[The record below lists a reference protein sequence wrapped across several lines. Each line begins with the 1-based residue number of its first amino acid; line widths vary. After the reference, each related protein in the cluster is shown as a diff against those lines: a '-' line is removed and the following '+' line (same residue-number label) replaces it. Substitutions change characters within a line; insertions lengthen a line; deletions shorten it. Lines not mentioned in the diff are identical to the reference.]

1 MEGRYILMNITRG
14 KIMSAKKVV
23 IYGPEGIGKSTLAAQ
38 FPDPLFIDTEGS
50 TKEMDVARM
59 DKPTSW
65 EFLLSEIEFVRTQRP
80 CKTLVIDTIDWA
92 EQLCIKNV
100 CDKAGKT
107 GIEDFGYGK
116 GYVYEKETFQR
127 LLTILDGVIYAGINV
142 VLTAHAALRKFE
154 QPDELG
160 AYDRWE
166 MKLGTKTSNLISPL
180 IKEWAD
186 MVLFANYKTISVAAD
201 KDGKKHKAQGGKR
214 IMYTSH
220 HPCWDAKNRYG
231 LPEEIPMDYSA
242 IAHIL
247 AAVPTTAPPVSTT
260 TSTTVP
266 TNSTTGSTTAAVNA
280 APAPNTPPPAPI
292 NTSPAPSQA
301 PEPSYIQ
308 DIPPDELPVQ
318 QTPTSAGLP
327 KALVDL
333 MTAYKVTEED
343 IRKAVASKGYFPLDT
358 PITSYPPDFIEG
370 CLIGAWNQLYQIIK
384 DAYPF

>member
-1 MEGRYILMNITRG
+1 
-14 KIMSAKKVV
+14 MSAKKVV

-50 TKEMDVARM
+50 TKEMDVARL

-65 EFLLSEIEFVRTQRP
+65 EFLLSELEFVRTQRP

-92 EQLCIKNV
+92 EQLCIKCV
-100 CDKAGKT
+100 CDRAGKK
-107 GIEDFGYGK
+107 GIEDFGWGN
-116 GYVYEKETFQR
+116 GWTYEKEEFER
-127 LLTILDGVIYAGINV
+127 FLTALEAIVNVGINV

-154 QPDELG
+154 QPDEMG
-160 AYDRWE
+160 SYDRWE
-166 MKLGTKTSNLISPL
+166 MKLGKKTTNYIAPL
-180 IKEWAD
+180 VKEWAD
-186 MVLFANYKTISVAAD
+186 LVLFANYKVISVAAD

-231 LPEEIPMDYSA
+231 LLEEIPMEYSA
-242 IAHIL
+242 IAHIFT
-247 AAVPTTAPPVSTT
+247 AVPTTAPADM
-260 TSTTVP
+260 
-266 TNSTTGSTTAAVNA
+266 TTGSPTPPPVSATAPVNT
-280 APAPNTPPPAPI
+280 APAPNMTPPAPT
-292 NTSPAPSQA
+292 NTPPAPSQA

-318 QTPTSAGLP
+318 QTQQAAPVQIAPAPSPTTPPKPGLP

-333 MTAYKVTEED
+333 MTAHNVTEED

-358 PITSYPPDFIEG
+358 PITAYPPDFIDG
-370 CLIGAWNQLYQIIK
+370 CLIGAWNQVYQIIK
-384 DAYPF
+384 DAYPFE

>member
-1 MEGRYILMNITRG
+1 
-14 KIMSAKKVV
+14 MSAKKVV

-38 FPDPLFIDTEGS
+38 FPDPLFVDTEGS
-50 TKEMDVARM
+50 TKEMDVARL
-59 DKPTSW
+59 DKPESW
-65 EFLLSEIEFVRTQRP
+65 EFLLAELEFVRTQRP
-80 CKTLVIDTIDWA
+80 CGTLIIDTIDWA

-100 CDKAGKT
+100 CDKAGKK

-116 GYVYEKETFQR
+116 GYVYEKEAFQR
-127 LLTILDGVIYAGINV
+127 LLTALDGVIYAGINV

-154 QPDELG
+154 QPDEMG
-160 AYDRWE
+160 SYDRWE
-166 MKLGTKTSNLISPL
+166 MKLGAKTTNLISPL

-186 MVLFANYKTISVAAD
+186 MVLFANYKILSVAAD
-201 KDGKKHKAQGGKR
+201 DKGKKHKAQGGKR

-231 LPEEIPMDYSA
+231 LPEEIPMDYAA
-242 IAHIL
+242 IAHIFVDL
-247 AAVPTTAPPVSTT
+247 PSTVPTTAPPVSTT
-260 TSTTVP
+260 VQPTS
-266 TNSTTGSTTAAVNA
+266 
-280 APAPNTPPPAPI
+280 
-292 NTSPAPSQA
+292 A

-308 DIPPDELPVQ
+308 DIPPDEEPVQ
-318 QTPTSAGLP
+318 QTPPPAPATAPAPSPTPTSAGLP

-384 DAYPF
+384 DTYPF